1 MNNRPKEVRA
11 ALSRAKNKTLIVENI
26 QLPEKLYFG
35 QVLVEIEVVEFAVH
49 KSGKFQE

>member
-11 ALSRAKNKTLIVENI
+11 AILEEQNKPLIVENI

-35 QVLVEIEVVEFAVH
+35 QY
-49 KSGKFQE
+49 S